1 MSLAEQIGLR
11 GPPTVTDK
19 LGNSLNE
26 ADLSQLRDEQIH
38 QLYELMLAAQGHES
52 SKSPNIDR

>member
-1 MSLAEQIGLR
+1 MSLAEQLGLR
-11 GPPTVTDK
+11 GPPTASDK
-19 LGNSLNE
+19 LGNTLNE

-52 SKSPNIDR
+52 KSTNIDR